1 MVIFN
6 SYVKLP
12 EGSYHKSTINP
23 PKYPS
28 SCCLYTQL
36 VDFRPGPSA
45 MYLAELNQRDGV
57 PWFRFFVEGRAYG
70 IYANIWG
77 ILMVNVTIYSIHGSY
92 GEFQSVQKVQ
102 IV

>member
-1 MVIFN
+1 
-6 SYVKLP
+6 
-12 EGSYHKSTINP
+12 
-23 PKYPS
+23 
-28 SCCLYTQL
+28 
-36 VDFRPGPSA
+36 

-102 IV
+102 IVKKTSGSNSMSVLTWFQMLELFLQKVMKRELKFANPMLEIEV